1 MNERADNRTI
11 SRLATVGRFGRNRYS
26 NGHINFAVDRE
37 SGNEAF
43 REGTESAGISRSP
56 KIFGHS
62 KGHGRPLSGVVPMIK
77 DFFKT
82 FSKLQEQSR
91 QKKAEQSRAQK
102 LINEA
107 RQEEAEVVERINAIV
122 IDINRKKNNG

>member
-1 MNERADNRTI
+1 
-11 SRLATVGRFGRNRYS
+11 
-26 NGHINFAVDRE
+26 
-37 SGNEAF
+37 
-43 REGTESAGISRSP
+43 
-56 KIFGHS
+56 
-62 KGHGRPLSGVVPMIK
+62 MIK